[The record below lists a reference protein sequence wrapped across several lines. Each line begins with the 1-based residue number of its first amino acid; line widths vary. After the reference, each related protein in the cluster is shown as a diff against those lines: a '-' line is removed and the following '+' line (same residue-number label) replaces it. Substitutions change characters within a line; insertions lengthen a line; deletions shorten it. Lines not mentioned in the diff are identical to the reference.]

1 MSRKIRMGMIGGSL
15 EGFIGA
21 VHRRGAALDGE
32 VELVAGAFSSDPV
45 KSKQTGE
52 ALYLNPDR
60 VYASY
65 EEMIRKEKELPEGE
79 RIDFVSI
86 VVPNHVHFPAAKF
99 ALEHGFHV
107 IMDKPVTLTTQ
118 EAKDLKVILDRS
130 GLLFA
135 LTHNY
140 TAYPMV
146 KEAKQLIKTGVIGD
160 IRKVIV
166 EYPQGWL
173 YELLEATGQKQADWR
188 TDPARSG
195 AAGGVG
201 DIGTHAENL
210 AEYITGLEIT
220 ELCADLTI
228 FVEGRRLDDDANILL
243 RFNNGAK
250 GILQNS
256 QICHGEENDLNIR
269 IYGSKGGL
277 KWKQME
283 PNTLILTNQ
292 ETGSRTIRTGVGELS
307 EHAQAH
313 TRQPAGH
320 PEGYIETFASIYRN
334 FAMAL
339 RDRWG
344 NALEKEATGGLGGGT
359 SDGSY
364 NADVYDFPGIEEGL
378 RGMGFIQTVVKSSLD
393 DDTKWTKFEI

>member
-1 MSRKIRMGMIGGSL
+1 MIGGSL